1 MQQAVRS
8 EKPIGL
14 IMQLHDKDEEP
25 EPKDLH
31 AIGTVAEILRYI
43 TAPDGSHHIV
53 CQGLKRFS
61 IKEFLPNY
69 PFLVAL
75 CEVFEESD
83 IYSQDIEARIITL
96 KQKAL
101 ETLAQSR
108 QAPDELINAI
118 HSLTSPPLLTDLIAS
133 YLISKPEEKQEILGL
148 FDIKE
153 RIDKLLE
160 LLNYQIEVLKLSN
173 KINQQTQETMGQ
185 RQREFVLREQ
195 MKAIQNEL
203 GEGEGN
209 TIEITEF
216 NNAIT
221 AAKMPEEVEKQ
232 ARKEF
237 ARLQHMQDASGEYS
251 TLCTFLS

>member
-75 CEVFEESD
+75 CEVF
-83 IYSQDIEARIITL
+83 
-96 KQKAL
+96 
-101 ETLAQSR
+101 
-108 QAPDELINAI
+108 
-118 HSLTSPPLLTDLIAS
+118 
-133 YLISKPEEKQEILGL
+133 
-148 FDIKE
+148 
-153 RIDKLLE
+153 
-160 LLNYQIEVLKLSN
+160 
-173 KINQQTQETMGQ
+173 
-185 RQREFVLREQ
+185 
-195 MKAIQNEL
+195 
-203 GEGEGN
+203 
-209 TIEITEF
+209 
-216 NNAIT
+216 
-221 AAKMPEEVEKQ
+221 
-232 ARKEF
+232 
-237 ARLQHMQDASGEYS
+237 
-251 TLCTFLS
+251 